1 VNATRFAASLRTGN
15 SPQRKEAQPLSHART
30 TSAQLTRLARRLAQ
44 AEQRRAAKSAKLTGA
59 KEALKKSA
67 KLTGAKEALKKSAK
81 LTGAKEALKSAK
93 LTGAKEALKSAKLT
107 GAKAASAGQAA
118 EVAGAAEVAEAQRRR
133 RVEAD
138 ADGAGSFQRRPA
150 AARLEAWVQVSVQ
163 SSA

>member
-1 VNATRFAASLRTGN
+1 MNATRFAASLRTGN
-15 SPQRKEAQPLSHART
+15 SPQRKEAQPLSHALT
-30 TSAQLTRLARRLAQ
+30 TYAQLTRLARRLAQ
-44 AEQRRAAKSAKLTGA
+44 AEQRRAA
-59 KEALKKSA
+59 KSA